1 MANIAQQ
8 IPNFLGGVSVTSI
21 KKEVKVRYDP
31 ELKMLLD
38 VDFYY
43 HNMLEYGMPIMHQD
57 VLVANRV
64 RDTDTLMAGIT
75 DEEIE
80 EEFQYC
86 FKKYGI
92 SR

>member
-1 MANIAQQ
+1 
-8 IPNFLGGVSVTSI
+8 
-21 KKEVKVRYDP
+21 
-31 ELKMLLD
+31 
-38 VDFYY
+38 
-43 HNMLEYGMPIMHQD
+43 MPIMHQD

-64 RDTDTLMAGIT
+64 RDSDTLMAGIT